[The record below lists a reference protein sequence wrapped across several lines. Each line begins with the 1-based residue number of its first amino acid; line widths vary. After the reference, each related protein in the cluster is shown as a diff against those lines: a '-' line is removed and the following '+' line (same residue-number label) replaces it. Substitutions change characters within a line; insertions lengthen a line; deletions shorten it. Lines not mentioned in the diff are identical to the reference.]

1 MESVP
6 ISQGRAES
14 KFQEVERSA
23 YLTHLLWW
31 DMGCAWRKALQIL
44 SCLVLSVGTFTP
56 TQPLSLCPYLR
67 YESHYAQPLARKKGA
82 KLTDAEEVKN
92 L

>member
-6 ISQGRAES
+6 ISQGRAEN

-23 YLTHLLWW
+23 NLAHLLWW
-31 DMGCAWRKALQIL
+31 DVGCAWRKALQIL
-44 SCLVLSVGTFTP
+44 SCIECKNIRSYFI
-56 TQPLSLCPYLR
+56 SLR

-82 KLTDAEEVKN
+82 KLTDAEEVY
-92 L
+92 

>member
-31 DMGCAWRKALQIL
+31 DVGCAWRKALQIL
-44 SCLVLSVGTFTP
+44 SCLVLSGDIHSYLT
-56 TQPLSLCPYLR
+56 LSLYPYFR

-82 KLTDAEEVKN
+82 KLTDAEEVN
-92 L
+92 S

>member
-23 YLTHLLWW
+23 NLAHLLWW
-31 DMGCAWRKALQIL
+31 DVDCAWRKALQIL
-44 SCLVLSVGTFTP
+44 SCLVSSLGTITP
-56 TQPLSLCPYLR
+56 TLTLSLCPYLR

-82 KLTDAEEVKN
+82 KLTDAEEVN
-92 L
+92 S

>member
-6 ISQGRAES
+6 ISQGRAEN

-23 YLTHLLWW
+23 NLAHLLWW
-31 DMGCAWRKALQIL
+31 DVGCAWRKALQIL
-44 SCLVLSVGTFTP
+44 SCLVLIVGTFTP
-56 TQPLSLCPYLR
+56 TLNLTYNYFPLR

-82 KLTDAEEVKN
+82 KLTDAEEVN
-92 L
+92 S

>member
-6 ISQGRAES
+6 ISQGRAEN

-23 YLTHLLWW
+23 NLAHLLWW
-31 DMGCAWRKALQIL
+31 DVGCAWRKALQIL

-56 TQPLSLCPYLR
+56 TLTLPIFISLSQVRVPLRSTSR
-67 YESHYAQPLARKKGA
+67 QKEGS
-82 KLTDAEEVKN
+82 
-92 L
+92 

>member
-23 YLTHLLWW
+23 NFAHLLWW
-31 DMGCAWRKALQIL
+31 DVGCAWRKALQIL

-56 TQPLSLCPYLR
+56 TLTLPIFISLSQVRVPLRSTSR
-67 YESHYAQPLARKKGA
+67 QKEGS
-82 KLTDAEEVKN
+82 
-92 L
+92 